1 MGNHENREQ
10 WADGAVEGYLQKIA
24 ESEPIPDRLK
34 PQQMEYWLRQA
45 VEEKAAEDREQ
56 GPVSREAGGQPENR
70 SQGRQEAFAKQ
81 REGGASMGKGKKEE
95 TGQRKSYR
103 KWWGGTAAVAACLAV
118 VLFAAGRSIDWDG
131 ELGKAE
137 KAGGRQDSA
146 VQVAEG
152 PSGSEKAG
160 GTEVAEGST
169 YQELYQAFS
178 GIWKE
183 QEEWEVYMQERA
195 EDAGGAESSGIRRW
209 RSSYGDF

>member
-10 WADGAVEGYLQKIA
+10 WTDGAVEGYLQKIA
-24 ESEPIPDRLK
+24 ESEQIPDRLK
-34 PQQMEYWLRQA
+34 PQQMEHWLRQA
-45 VEEKAAEDREQ
+45 VEEKAAKDRGQE
-56 GPVSREAGGQPENR
+56 PVSWEAGGQPENR

-95 TGQRKSYR
+95 TGQKKSYR
-103 KWWGGTAAVAACLAV
+103 KWWCGTAAVAACLAV
-118 VLFAAGRSIDWDG
+118 VLFAAGRSIDWDV
-131 ELGKAE
+131 ELEKAG

-160 GTEVAEGST
+160 GAELAEGST

-183 QEEWEVYMQERA
+183 QEEWEVYMSRV
-195 EDAGGAESSGIRRW
+195 
-209 RSSYGDF
+209 